1 MSVLHFLPRLTSWG
15 NLYSKGERTQD
26 FSQNDSDDLLSLR
39 NKIGNQRQIVPPLS
53 KGRHRRKISY
63 WSDNEEDKKYRRDL
77 QRSFILLEI
86 PLFKQVWFVLNHRY
100 QWVGRCVLLNHHEWR
115 EWNDQNEWWFS
126 RIHRPTSWLKQFR
139 KNLTSL
145 RWDFLLIQG
154 LKWNNT
160 DSAHSHMCRFEL
172 TIVLIHWHCN

>member
-86 PLFKQVWFVLNHRY
+86 PLLNKCDFSESQISMSWKVCSAESSWVKGVQRPKRVMIQQNTPTNELIEAIQEKSHEFTVGFPFNTRVKTLNH
-100 QWVGRCVLLNHHEWR
+100 
-115 EWNDQNEWWFS
+115 
-126 RIHRPTSWLKQFR
+126 
-139 KNLTSL
+139 
-145 RWDFLLIQG
+145 
-154 LKWNNT
+154 
-160 DSAHSHMCRFEL
+160 
-172 TIVLIHWHCN
+172 